1 MNFLRGNE
9 FIVLMSQHKERAI
22 GFEAYH
28 ELTIPEKLQ
37 LRVAGIQTSSEQ
49 PSWASIEPSR
59 GQYNFDYMDR
69 LIHINR
75 EADMKTIFHI
85 SGWRNPDW
93 MPNEWFSK
101 TKDGVYERE
110 LLSFW
115 NEEAQE
121 YSDKFYKMLYD
132 KYDDPDIEFVFAEW
146 QGGEGAMPPSQ
157 CYYDNAA
164 LEDYR
169 SIFGTSAVPELNTPD
184 TMKWL
189 GDAIIKHFVRK
200 TEILYPRYKEMWN
213 MQQYLMQRWTPAFG
227 NFVQTDII
235 RTYHELHPDGLVVL
249 LQYTY
254 YDDSHTD
261 VDVQYVDMLRGIS
274 NCETIVEAMFSK
286 GLPITTPKA
295 IAHGFRGQIIHPARE
310 PGAHLENYEIENI
323 RNSHKLWMKSK
334 GLE

>member
-1 MNFLRGNE
+1 MNFLKNE
-9 FIVLMSQHKERAI
+9 EFLVLMSQHKERAI

-28 ELTIPEKLQ
+28 ELTIPEKLR
-37 LRVAGIQTSSEQ
+37 LRVVGIQTSSEQ
-49 PSWASIEPSR
+49 PAWAVIEPSR
-59 GQYNFDYMDR
+59 GQYNFDYLDR

-75 EADMKTIFHI
+75 EADMKTLFHI

-93 MPNEWFSK
+93 MPNEWLAK

-121 YSDKFYKMLYD
+121 YSDNFYKMLYD

-169 SIFGTSAVPELNTPD
+169 STFGTSAVPDIQTPD
-184 TMKWL
+184 TLLWL
-189 GDAIIKHFVRK
+189 GKKIIKHFVRK

-213 MQQYLMQRWTPAFG
+213 MQQYLMDTWTKTFG
-227 NFVQTDII
+227 NFVHADIL
-235 RTYHELHPDGLVVL
+235 RKYHELHPDGLVVL

-254 YDDSHTD
+254 YDDSHRED
-261 VDVQYVDMLRGIS
+261 NVQFVDRLREETK
-274 NCETIVEAMFSK
+274 CETIVEAMFSK
-286 GLPITTPKA
+286 GLPETTPKA
-295 IAHGFRGQIIHPARE
+295 IAHGFRGQILHPARE
-310 PGAHLENYEIENI
+310 PGANLEDYEVENV
-323 RNSHKLWMKSK
+323 RNSHNLWMQSK
-334 GLE
+334 GLR